1 MAGECARADT
11 VLAGQILYEVEP
23 LPDLGQVFRIR
34 FQRIEIAAQI
44 AQGIVAEFRGRL
56 ERPPGALER
65 RMGVI
70 DASQYPDGPAHVI
83 GLRQDLHRPRHGFPD
98 ALPPGQAPEL
108 GFQRFEFSFQEVQ
121 LVEFGKLIAQQFAAV
136 AGLGE
141 APLQFPG
148 GLPGPP
154 PGPVGFG
161 HGFTEARR
169 DSVGV
174 QQRELHLFPDQAL
187 VFVLAV
193 NVHHVPRQLAQGV
206 QVYRRTV
213 DERPRPAVAADDA
226 TQEAPVRLIGIDEF
240 SGAQTLANAGDSAD
254 VEFGAHFRLPRALT
268 DQSGTRAL
276 AEHQGQRIQQY
287 GLAGAGFAGYDRE
300 TAVKRNI
307 QRAHQRKVGNGEL
320 LEQELDDR
328 RKSHIVLERI
338 AIAPDTSAMAREQAD
353 DRAEQ
358 LFKLLVECYIDDGR
372 PVASRALAQK
382 PTVHVSAATVR
393 NIMARLEGRGL
404 VKSPH
409 TSAGKIPT
417 SQGLRFFVDS
427 LLSVEP
433 LDEAGVHSLE
443 SQLNSDMAPSK
454 LVESA
459 SKLLALVT
467 EMTGVV
473 TLPRRDAQALR
484 HVEFLN
490 LDGDRVL
497 VILVYNDRE
506 VQNRVIHVEKRY
518 DDNDLLQASNYLNRE
533 FGGLSLEEIRQELL
547 GSMQRDKDRM
557 DRLLQAALD
566 LASQAFEPEE
576 SEERSFVVSGES
588 KLLDMS
594 EDTETVRSLFEAFS
608 RKGSIL
614 HLLDQSLNTQGIQ
627 LYIGEESG
635 YRVLDELSLVT
646 SSYTVN
652 GRIAGVL
659 GVVGPTRMAY
669 QRVIPVVDMTA
680 RMLGNALR
688 HP

>member
-1 MAGECARADT
+1 MT
-11 VLAGQILYEVEP
+11 
-23 LPDLGQVFRIR
+23 
-34 FQRIEIAAQI
+34 
-44 AQGIVAEFRGRL
+44 
-56 ERPPGALER
+56 
-65 RMGVI
+65 
-70 DASQYPDGPAHVI
+70 
-83 GLRQDLHRPRHGFPD
+83 
-98 ALPPGQAPEL
+98 
-108 GFQRFEFSFQEVQ
+108 
-121 LVEFGKLIAQQFAAV
+121 
-136 AGLGE
+136 
-141 APLQFPG
+141 
-148 GLPGPP
+148 
-154 PGPVGFG
+154 
-161 HGFTEARR
+161 
-169 DSVGV
+169 
-174 QQRELHLFPDQAL
+174 
-187 VFVLAV
+187 
-193 NVHHVPRQLAQGV
+193 
-206 QVYRRTV
+206 
-213 DERPRPAVAADDA
+213 
-226 TQEAPVRLIGIDEF
+226 
-240 SGAQTLANAGDSAD
+240 
-254 VEFGAHFRLPRALT
+254 
-268 DQSGTRAL
+268 
-276 AEHQGQRIQQY
+276 
-287 GLAGAGFAGYDRE
+287 
-300 TAVKRNI
+300 
-307 QRAHQRKVGNGEL
+307 
-320 LEQELDDR
+320 
-328 RKSHIVLERI
+328 
-338 AIAPDTSAMAREQAD
+338 REQAD

-372 PVASRALAQK
+372 PVASKALAQN

-433 LDEAGVHSLE
+433 LDEAGVQSLE

-467 EMTGVV
+467 QMTGIV

-506 VQNRVIHVEKRY
+506 VQNRVIHVDKRY
-518 DDNDLLQASNYLNRE
+518 DDNDLLHASNFLNRE
-533 FGGLSLEEIRQELL
+533 FGGLSLVEIRQELL
-547 GSMQRDKDRM
+547 NSMQRDKERM

-566 LASQAFEPEE
+566 LASRAFERDE

-594 EDTETVRSLFEAFS
+594 EDTDTVRSLFEAFS
-608 RKGSIL
+608 RKGTIL
-614 HLLDQSLNTQGIQ
+614 HLLDQSLNTHGIQ

-680 RMLGNALR
+680 RMLGNALK

>member
-1 MAGECARADT
+1 
-11 VLAGQILYEVEP
+11 
-23 LPDLGQVFRIR
+23 
-34 FQRIEIAAQI
+34 
-44 AQGIVAEFRGRL
+44 
-56 ERPPGALER
+56 
-65 RMGVI
+65 
-70 DASQYPDGPAHVI
+70 
-83 GLRQDLHRPRHGFPD
+83 
-98 ALPPGQAPEL
+98 
-108 GFQRFEFSFQEVQ
+108 
-121 LVEFGKLIAQQFAAV
+121 
-136 AGLGE
+136 
-141 APLQFPG
+141 
-148 GLPGPP
+148 
-154 PGPVGFG
+154 
-161 HGFTEARR
+161 
-169 DSVGV
+169 
-174 QQRELHLFPDQAL
+174 
-187 VFVLAV
+187 
-193 NVHHVPRQLAQGV
+193 
-206 QVYRRTV
+206 
-213 DERPRPAVAADDA
+213 
-226 TQEAPVRLIGIDEF
+226 
-240 SGAQTLANAGDSAD
+240 
-254 VEFGAHFRLPRALT
+254 
-268 DQSGTRAL
+268 
-276 AEHQGQRIQQY
+276 
-287 GLAGAGFAGYDRE
+287 
-300 TAVKRNI
+300 
-307 QRAHQRKVGNGEL
+307 
-320 LEQELDDR
+320 
-328 RKSHIVLERI
+328 
-338 AIAPDTSAMAREQAD
+338 MAREQAD
-353 DRAEQ
+353 DRTEQ

-372 PVASRALAQK
+372 PVASKALAQQ
-382 PTVHVSAATVR
+382 PSVHVSAATVR

-433 LDEAGVHSLE
+433 LDEAGVHNLE
-443 SQLNSDMAPSK
+443 TQLNSDMAPSQ

-506 VQNRVIHVEKRY
+506 VQNRVIHVDKRY
-518 DDNDLLQASNYLNRE
+518 DDNDLLQASNFLNRE
-533 FGGLSLEEIRQELL
+533 FGGLSLVEIRQELL
-547 GSMQRDKDRM
+547 DSMQRDKDRM

-566 LASQAFEPEE
+566 LASQAFEPDK
-576 SEERSFVVSGES
+576 SEEPGFVVSGES

-608 RKGSIL
+608 RKGTIL
-614 HLLDQSLNTQGIQ
+614 HLLDQSLNTHGIQ